1 MTDYTIGIDIGG
13 TNLRLALIA
22 ADGSIIARRRLSS
35 LIAEGR
41 DAFCGRLLLGIEE
54 LRRDAEFLNVDIAG
68 IGVGIPGLVGSDGVI
83 HSSVNMRPLDGF
95 NLATFLTAKTGLKV
109 ASANDANAIAVGE
122 QLYGAGRGL
131 SSFMVVTIGTGLGSG
146 LILDGMLWKG
156 AGGFAAEFGHVTVN
170 PDGDLCPCGNRGCL
184 ERYVSADALQR
195 FIVRAFPGESDRYRM
210 LTAEELARMAR
221 GGDRAAADAFNHMG
235 KWFGIALASLS
246 NLLNLEAVIIGGGVG
261 ASLDLFEQAT
271 RDELSKRCFPEIGA
285 DFKILKGSLGDDA
298 GLFGASVLACNRT
311 GTPRRHD
318 WLKP

>member
-1 MTDYTIGIDIGG
+1 M
-13 TNLRLALIA
+13 
-22 ADGSIIARRRLSS
+22 
-35 LIAEGR
+35 
-41 DAFCGRLLLGIEE
+41 
-54 LRRDAEFLNVDIAG
+54 
-68 IGVGIPGLVGSDGVI
+68 
-83 HSSVNMRPLDGF
+83 
-95 NLATFLTAKTGLKV
+95 
-109 ASANDANAIAVGE
+109 
-122 QLYGAGRGL
+122 
-131 SSFMVVTIGTGLGSG
+131 
-146 LILDGMLWKG
+146 
-156 AGGFAAEFGHVTVN
+156 
-170 PDGDLCPCGNRGCL
+170 
-184 ERYVSADALQR
+184 
-195 FIVRAFPGESDRYRM
+195 
-210 LTAEELARMAR
+210 TAEELARMAR

>member
-1 MTDYTIGIDIGG
+1 MTDCTIGIDIGG

-35 LIAEGR
+35 QISEGR
-41 DAFCGRLLLGIEE
+41 DAFCLRMLQGIEE
-54 LRRDAEFLNVDIAG
+54 LRGEAKSRAVGIAG

-83 HSSVNMRPLDGF
+83 YSSVNMRPLDGF
-95 NLATFLTAKTGLKV
+95 NLAAFLTAKTGLKV
-109 ASANDANAIAVGE
+109 ESANDANAIAVGE

-156 AGGFAAEFGHVTVN
+156 AGGFASEFGHITLN
-170 PDGDLCPCGNRGCL
+170 PDGDLCPCGNHGCL

-195 FIVRAFPGESDRYRM
+195 FIVRTFPAEADRYRI

-221 GGDRAAADAFNHMG
+221 GGDRAAGASFNHMG
-235 KWFGIALASLS
+235 KWLGIALASLL

-261 ASLDLFEQAT
+261 ASLDLFEQSI
-271 RDELSKRCFPEIGA
+271 RDELSKRCFSEIMT
-285 DFKILKGSLGDDA
+285 DVKILKGALGDDA
-298 GLFGASVLACNRT
+298 GLFGSAALACNCT

-318 WLKP
+318 WLMT

>member
-1 MTDYTIGIDIGG
+1 MPDCTIGIDIGG
-13 TNLRLALIA
+13 TNLRLALIN
-22 ADGSIIARRRLSS
+22 ADGSVVARRRLPS

-54 LRRDAEFLNVDIAG
+54 LRRDAESLDVDIAG

-95 NLATFLTAKTGLKV
+95 NLATFLTSKTGLKV
-109 ASANDANAIAVGE
+109 ESANDANAIAVGE

-170 PDGDLCPCGNRGCL
+170 PDGDLCPCGNYGCL

-195 FIVRAFPGESDRYRM
+195 FIVRAFPAEADRYRII
-210 LTAEELARMAR
+210 TAEDLARMAR
-221 GGDRAAADAFNHMG
+221 GGDRVAGEAFNYMG
-235 KWFGIALASLS
+235 KWLGIALASLF

-261 ASLDLFEQAT
+261 ASLDLFEQSI
-271 RDELSKRCFPEIGA
+271 RDELSKRCFSEMMTEI
-285 DFKILKGSLGDDA
+285 KILKGALGDDA
-298 GLFGASVLACNRT
+298 GLFGAAALACKRAGNTSGR
-311 GTPRRHD
+311 
-318 WLKP
+318 

>member
-95 NLATFLTAKTGLKV
+95 NLATFLTVKTGLKV

-131 SSFMVVTIGTGLGSG
+131 SSFIVVTIGTGLGSG